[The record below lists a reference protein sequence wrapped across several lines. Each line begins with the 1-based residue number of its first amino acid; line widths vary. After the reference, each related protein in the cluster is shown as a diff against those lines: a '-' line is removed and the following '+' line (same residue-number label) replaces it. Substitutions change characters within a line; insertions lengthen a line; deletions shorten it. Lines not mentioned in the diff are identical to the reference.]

1 MKHEISTASTRMEKP
16 ISDKEHNSNH
26 VRVVTFRKT
35 CAIVSTS
42 VHIPSITQYIHV
54 PTSDV
59 KDLQHASKHLLI
71 ITSHSTP
78 ARPSTSKIRTG
89 SAVL

>member
-1 MKHEISTASTRMEKP
+1 MNHELSTAFTRMEKP
-16 ISDKEHNSNH
+16 IRGKEHNSNH
-26 VRVVTFRKT
+26 VRAATSRKT
-35 CAIVSTS
+35 CAVVSTS
-42 VHIPSITQYIHV
+42 IHIPSITQYIHV
-54 PTSDV
+54 PTSYV

-78 ARPSTSKIRTG
+78 PRPSTSKIRTG